1 VGIHYKRRGG
11 CTRPGDGELSDDLVN
26 RAFYPKG
33 PDRLWVMDVTEHR
46 TAEGKVYLAVVI
58 DA

>member
-1 VGIHYKRRGG
+1 MSPVAAETAAAVKRQFK
-11 CTRPGDGELSDDLVN
+11 VN
-26 RAFYPKG
+26 G

-46 TAEGKVYLAVVI
+46 TDNGKVYLGVVV